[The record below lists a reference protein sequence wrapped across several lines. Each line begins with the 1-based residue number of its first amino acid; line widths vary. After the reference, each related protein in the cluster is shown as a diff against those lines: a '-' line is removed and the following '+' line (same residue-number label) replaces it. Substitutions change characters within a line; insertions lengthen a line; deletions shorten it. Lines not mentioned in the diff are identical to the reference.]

1 MSNGIFGDLFDLN
14 NDGNIDCLEQ
24 GLEFMLLEE
33 LTSDDDYDDLDSDD
47 FDDWIVLGIYNDKG
61 WNSKLLSL
69 YC

>member
-61 WNSKLLSL
+61 
-69 YC
+69 